1 MLLSFSV
8 KKMTKVQAVREFKLY
23 HLPLIQNESV
33 TTRRCAWNDYT
44 SMLLEDGRI
53 TESQEQNW
61 TQPRCVLR

>member
-33 TTRRCAWNDYT
+33 TTRRTAWNDYT

-53 TESQEQNW
+53 TKSQEQNW